1 MLKVGVIRG
10 GVSNEYDTS
19 LSSGGNILLHLRNE
33 KLNNKYKAFD
43 ILVDKA
49 GIWHLNGI
57 PVNFKKLAES
67 IDVAINTLHGEFGQD
82 GEVQRILESYNIP
95 YTGSNSLSSEIV
107 FNKDILKKHLN
118 KNGIKTPRHIII
130 PAYQKDFDGDIEN
143 YAQKKAHEVF
153 NKFSPPWIIKPL
165 TSGSSLAIHVCKT
178 LPELVRVFQ
187 LEEILKISVIAE
199 EMIIGKQ
206 ANISVLKNFRGKE
219 LYATLP
225 GNFSTEEKKELEN
238 LVTHMHS
245 TLGLGH
251 FSQSEFVVSPKKGIY
266 ALHINTLPVL
276 TQNALLESHLSAI
289 GVDTVQ
295 FIEHIIGLALE

>member
-10 GVSNEYDTS
+10 GISNEYENS

-107 FNKDILKKHLN
+107 FNKDILKKHLK

-178 LPELVRVFQ
+178 LPELVRVFK
-187 LEEILKISVIAE
+187 LEEILKISVIVE

-225 GNFSTEEKKELEN
+225 GNFSAEEKKELES
-238 LVTHMHS
+238 LATHMHS

-266 ALHINTLPVL
+266 ALHISTLPVL
-276 TQNALLESHLSAI
+276 TQNALLEKHLSDI
-289 GVDTVQ
+289 GVDTIQ
-295 FIEHIIGLALE
+295 FIEHIIALALE